1 MSNVSQEDRLFLYLW
16 EDLSEPT
23 ACKLGQ
29 RWVYAGLD
37 AIADCNKRIRQSLG
51 TRKDKFDEKKIRLVE
66 IWDVSHYA
74 QSVGQFDKKAKVDD
88 YLRDK
93 ARLPKRKHRSEV
105 HDIPAAEMQVLVSA
119 FLRKA
124 GQPLPEVQLSTKQYQ
139 VAVET
144 IGHFLSGV
152 KVILAELCARFG
164 KTIWSSAVAVEMD
177 VDLVIVTSYVT
188 TVFTSFQNDITQFSQ
203 FAAYEHIDTRDN
215 DYEEKVA
222 DALANGKKVFAYL
235 SLNQS
240 EYRQDRIDYL
250 TGLECSKMLIV
261 DEADFG
267 AHQVKQALPLIDK
280 IPQIDYIIIMTGT
293 NSDRASTHWPVDIAM
308 SVTYPELLIQKEIAK
323 NAQEL
328 QN

>member
-1 MSNVSQEDRLFLYLW
+1 MSNISQEDRLFIYLW
-16 EDLSEPT
+16 EDVTLPGS
-23 ACKLGQ
+23 CKFGQ

-37 AIADCNKRIRQSLG
+37 AVADCNTRIRSSLDSQKWKYAEG
-51 TRKDKFDEKKIRLVE
+51 KINVIG
-66 IWDVSHYA
+66 IWDVSDLA
-74 QSVGQFDKKAKVDD
+74 KRVGMFNKKAKVDD
-88 YLRDK
+88 YIR
-93 ARLPKRKHRSEV
+93 AMGLPRRKHRSEF
-105 HDIPAAEMQVLVSA
+105 HDISGNEMKGIINKRLVE
-119 FLRKA
+119 LR
-124 GQPLPEVQLSTKQYQ
+124 QSLPEVSLSTKQYQ

-144 IGHFLSGV
+144 IGHFLRGV
-152 KVILAELCARFG
+152 KVVLAELCARFG
-164 KTIWSSAVAVEMD
+164 KTIWSSVVAVEMD

-188 TVFTSFQNDITQFSQ
+188 TVFTSFQNDITSFSQ
-203 FAAYEHIDTRDN
+203 FAEYEHIDTRDV

-222 DALANGKKVFAYL
+222 DALANDKKVFAYL

-293 NSDRASTHWPVDIAM
+293 NSDRASTHWPIDIAL

-323 NAQEL
+323 NA
-328 QN
+328 

>member
-1 MSNVSQEDRLFLYLW
+1 VSNISQEDRLFLYLW
-16 EDLSEPT
+16 EDVAEPET
-23 ACKLGQ
+23 CKVGQ

-37 AIADCNKRIRQSLG
+37 AITDCNKRIRESLG
-51 TRKDKFDEKKIRLVE
+51 SRKDKFDENKIKLVK

-74 QSVGQFDKKAKVDD
+74 RNVGQFNKKAKVDD

-105 HDIPAAEMQVLVSA
+105 HEIPATEMQVLVSE

-124 GQPLPEVQLSTKQYQ
+124 GQPLPEVSLSTKQFQ

-144 IGHFLSGV
+144 IDYFLNGA

-203 FAAYEHIDTRDN
+203 FAEYEHIDTRDV
-215 DYEEKVA
+215 DYEEKVTN
-222 DALANGKKVFAYL
+222 ALANGKKVFAYL

-250 TGLECSKMLIV
+250 TDLDCSKMLIV

-267 AHQVKQALPLIDK
+267 AHQVNQALPLIDK
-280 IPQIDYIIIMTGT
+280 IPQIDYITIMTGT
-293 NSDRASTHWPVDIAM
+293 NSERAATYWPIDVM
-308 SVTYPELLIQKEIAK
+308 LSVTYPELLIQKEIAK
-323 NAQEL
+323 NA
-328 QN
+328 